1 MKKTIL
7 SAVLSVCLFSI
18 LSGAE
23 KLVFSCNFTDS
34 YKPQVSVQPCPPD
47 PNHVQI
53 VDTDGQ
59 KVLRVGKIL
68 SKRAGRL
75 VYPLAK
81 QVKPQ
86 TLANAFHPFPLK
98 SGRLQFRFRPVGWKL
113 KDPGYNMLLRM
124 EGPRGS
130 LLHVIYICPRGV
142 PSIQVAYGQQKNPR
156 RSKGEIPVIYPFTK
170 LDTTRKWHDVSVSW
184 NPSEVTLQIDGNK
197 ISMST
202 RTLAYPETDFYAER
216 LCVGYG
222 LANLSL
228 GETDIADLKIW
239 AAEPEKSADKKK
251 IRFPEITVNPMTSP
265 VIDGKVTAAEWR
277 KISTYSGFSKLPKV
291 NISEYQPSV
300 KIGYDRQN
308 LYFAIQSKGHQRPP
322 VSGET
327 GRDGRV
333 WKDDSIE
340 LYLSAGTAKED
351 YYHIILNHAGAIF
364 DQHFQK
370 GKSQTI
376 CSAWNCRGIRSKT
389 EVSGDTRSTEI
400 AVPFAS
406 IGMKTPKKGDTILF
420 NLCENLIG
428 KGYYSLASVKN
439 RFADFDRFGVLKFA
453 DTASPVINFTNF
465 GPLFR
470 GEAAFLCSVSG
481 KSAIQME
488 ISAKRYDQ
496 TADTEF
502 ALFSEVVRVP
512 EKPQVCFRAASDRLK
527 KNGIL
532 YVQLREKGKSIY
544 AGRFFYESTMAAE
557 IENIR
562 REIIKGKNHLRVVT
576 SHMNDGKSRLQLAVL
591 TQDKKQKIQKTVQ
604 ISDLKQT
611 TYLDIDKLSPGNY
624 LLAGKLIDT
633 QGQTLQQLEAREF
646 SVYGKNP
653 PWQDFVKKNIKT
665 DHVPAPWTPLQ
676 LQQINGKIQVSC
688 WNRVYTFGR
697 ESLFAEQITTAGIPL
712 LKSPVK
718 LLLNRNK
725 SADRITG
732 VTQKIISATARRV
745 TIESCGKLSAGG
757 EIKVTAEIDYDG
769 FIWYQTNIN
778 IPAGNILNRLSLQID
793 MKKENSSLL
802 NCGFRDLQNT
812 GYTPSYWSKSL
823 EGISG
828 PFWVG
833 MEKGGLS
840 FGIESTENWSNKKV
854 TSQAEVFRKKDKT
867 SIFLNMVDTSLKTGK
882 TPVYGFYIHPTPVR
896 PRPDNYRKLRAQD
909 WFAFKRTCSDSRIAY
924 PANFSWWTTTWYY
937 QGDPDWAVDAKGIE
951 KVCKRIE
958 KHYLKH
964 KKSFNFDGMDKKRI
978 RSAWYAAYSSVGRNA
993 PEVIWNGDFWYAG
1006 PRERLYG
1013 NTLYGYEMD
1022 MIEVCKTQDY
1032 CDFFLWKF
1040 DRTRKNKPVVD
1051 GLYFDL
1057 WGAAACDRKEH
1068 GHGYIDRS
1076 GVRKAVHP
1084 VREHRKFL
1092 ELIYLYCKE
1101 HANNA
1106 PIVCHVSGA
1115 TAHIAGYS
1123 YADYLLDGEL
1133 WFDKLAEDR
1142 SYKSMSLDMARSEI
1156 LPHIW
1161 GPGILWLSELHRAK
1175 GYVPAGEQKNWAL
1188 SPWAQRHFSGLLLLH
1203 DVLPDRTS
1211 LFETARKVWIALDKF
1226 GLADQDIYLP
1236 YWEKCGI
1243 SGSNDGKNT
1252 AITGY
1257 LKKAENKMLLVV
1269 FNNHDRQINAKVK
1282 LDMKKLFGI
1291 NGSADISDLESG
1303 KMLFSGKT
1311 EFSVPVSMRNFRLLQ
1326 VKLK

>member
-1 MKKTIL
+1 MMK
-7 SAVLSVCLFSI
+7 SLFLSI
-18 LSGAE
+18 LSFVLFCTLNGAE
-23 KLVFSCNFTDS
+23 KLVFSCNFSDA
-34 YKPQVSVQPCPPD
+34 YKPQVSVQPCRPD
-47 PNHVQI
+47 PNQVQI
-53 VDTDGQ
+53 IDANG
-59 KVLRVGKIL
+59 KKALRVGK
-68 SKRAGRL
+68 KNGTKAGRL

-86 TLANAFHPFPLK
+86 TLANNMHPFPLRFGK
-98 SGRLQFRFRPVGWKL
+98 LQFRFRPVGWKL
-113 KDPGYNMLLRM
+113 KDPGNNMLLRM

-156 RSKGEIPVIYPFTK
+156 KSKGEIPVIYPFTK
-170 LDTTRKWHDVSVSW
+170 LDASREWHDVSVSW
-184 NPSEVTLQIDGNK
+184 EPSEVTLLVDGNK
-197 ISMST
+197 ISMPT
-202 RTLAYPETDFYAER
+202 KMLAYPETDFYAER

-239 AAEPEKSADKKK
+239 SAEPDKTADKKK
-251 IRFPEITVNPMTSP
+251 VNFPEITVNPMSAP
-265 VIDGKVTAAEWR
+265 MIDGKITDAEWS
-277 KISTYSGFSKLPKV
+277 KVSAYSGFFKLPKV
-291 NISEYQPSV
+291 NVSEYQPIV
-300 KIGYDRQN
+300 KAGFDQQN
-308 LYFAIQSKGHQRPP
+308 LYFSIQSKGHQRPP
-322 VSGET
+322 VRGET

-340 LYLSAGTAKED
+340 LYFSTQSQKED
-351 YYHIILNHAGAIF
+351 YYHIILNHAGTIF
-364 DQHFQK
+364 DQHVQK
-370 GKSQTI
+370 GKNQTAR
-376 CSAWNCRGIRSKT
+376 SAWNCRGLRSKT
-389 EVSGDTRSTEI
+389 EVRGDIWSTEI
-400 AVPFAS
+400 AIPFAS
-406 IGMKTPKKGDTILF
+406 IGMKTPRKGDTLFF

-428 KGYYSLASVKN
+428 KGYYSLASVKT
-439 RFADFDRFGVLKFA
+439 RFADFERFGVLKFGDA
-453 DTASPVINFTNF
+453 ASPVISFTSL
-465 GPLFR
+465 GDLFR
-470 GEAAFLCSVSG
+470 GEAAFRCG
-481 KSAIQME
+481 AAGNSAVQME
-488 ISAKRYDQ
+488 VDAKRYDQ

-502 ALFSEVVRVP
+502 ALFSEVIPVP
-512 EKPQVCFRAASDRLK
+512 GKEKICFQAGTDRLK

-532 YVQLREKGKSIY
+532 YIQLKEKGKSLY
-544 AGRFFYESTMAAE
+544 AGRFFYESAMAAE

-562 REIIKGKNHLRVVT
+562 REVINGKNHLRVIT

-591 TQDKKQKIQKTVQ
+591 TQDKKTEAEKTVPV
-604 ISDLKQT
+604 SDLKQT
-611 TYLDIDKLSPGNY
+611 TYLDIDKLPPGNY
-624 LLAGKLIDT
+624 LLAGKLLDAN
-633 QGQTLQQLEAREF
+633 GQAFQSLDAREF
-646 SVYGKNP
+646 SIYGKNP

-665 DHVPAPWTPLQ
+665 SHVPAPWTPLTI
-676 LQQINGKIQVSC
+676 QQTNGKILVSC
-688 WNRVYTFGR
+688 WNRVYTFGKD
-697 ESLFAEQITTAGIPL
+697 SLFAEQITTAGIPL

-718 LLLNRNK
+718 LLFNLNGTAGK
-725 SADRITG
+725 LSS
-732 VTQKIISATARRV
+732 VTQKIVSATGRQVKISSTGRLPGN
-745 TIESCGKLSAGG
+745 GK
-757 EIKVTAEIDYDG
+757 IVVTAEIDYDG
-769 FIWYQTNIN
+769 FIWYQVDIN
-778 IPAGNILNRLSLQID
+778 VPAGNTLDLLAVQAVMAN
-793 MKKENSSLL
+793 KNATLL

-812 GYTPSYWSKSL
+812 GSTPEHWNKSM

-854 TSQAEVFRKKDKT
+854 TSQAEVFRKKDVT
-867 SIFLNMVDTSLKTGK
+867 NIFLNMVDSSLKVKK
-882 TPVYGFYIHPTPVR
+882 TLSYGFYIHPTPVR
-896 PRPDNYRKLRAQD
+896 PRPANYRKLRAQD
-909 WFAFKRTCSDSRIAY
+909 WFAYKRTSTDKRLAY
-924 PANFSWWTTTWYY
+924 PANFSWWTTTFYY
-937 QGDPDWAVDAKGIE
+937 QGDPDWAVNAKDIE

-964 KKSFNFDGMDKKRI
+964 KSSFNFDGMDKKKI

-1057 WGAAACDRKEH
+1057 WGASSCDRKEH
-1068 GHGYIDRS
+1068 GHGYFDRS

-1084 VREHRKFL
+1084 VREHRRFL

-1142 SYKSMSLDMARSEI
+1142 SYKSMSLDMARAEI

-1161 GPGILWLSELHRAK
+1161 GPGLIWLSELHRAK
-1175 GYVPAGEQKNWAL
+1175 GYAPAGEQKTWAL
-1188 SPWAQRHFSGLLLLH
+1188 EPWAMRHFSGLLLLH

-1211 LFETARKVWIALDKF
+1211 LFETARKIWLALDKF

-1269 FNNHDRQINAKVK
+1269 FNNHDRTIDAAVK
-1282 LDMKKLFGI
+1282 LDMKKLFGV
-1291 NGSADISDLESG
+1291 SKAAEISDLESG
-1303 KMLFSGKT
+1303 RILFSGKT
-1311 EFSVPVSMRNFRLLQ
+1311 AFTIPVQQRNFRLLQ
-1326 VKLK
+1326 VKIK